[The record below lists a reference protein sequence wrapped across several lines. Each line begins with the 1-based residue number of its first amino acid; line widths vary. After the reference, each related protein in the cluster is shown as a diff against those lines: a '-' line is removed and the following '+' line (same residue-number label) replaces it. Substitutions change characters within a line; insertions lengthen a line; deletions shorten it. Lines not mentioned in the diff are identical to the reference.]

1 MTIFRLS
8 KRFIDLD
15 GTVDYIFNQEEFNKV
30 IYNLFSNPLIK
41 YIEEF
46 CKSQNTKDILIIG
59 TRDNIDKYKENT
71 KKYFEDKINL
81 KFIYVN
87 EYIIGIDNKDKIFIA
102 NNNPIELNHIEFK
115 YEPQE
120 NLYLTSRYYSDII
133 DINKKVI
140 KVVME
145 ENENEENKN
154 D

>member
-1 MTIFRLS
+1 MSNIF